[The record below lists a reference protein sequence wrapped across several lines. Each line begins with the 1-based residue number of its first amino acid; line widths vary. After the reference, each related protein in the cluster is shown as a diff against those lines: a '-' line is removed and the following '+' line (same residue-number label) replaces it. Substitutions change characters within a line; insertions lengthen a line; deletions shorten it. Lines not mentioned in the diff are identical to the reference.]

1 MGWWCFSGVFRKG
14 DSVLRKDVMSVRQT
28 MRLRHVGGALGEQEF
43 TVERVMWRERS
54 MAPYFTSFA
63 RFLGVRENLLDW

>member
-1 MGWWCFSGVFRKG
+1 
-14 DSVLRKDVMSVRQT
+14 MSVRQT
-28 MRLRHVGGALGEQEF
+28 MRLGHVGGALGEQEF